1 MTGRRLCSVYSGSR
15 EDQLYLFVDRN
26 EGLSRVPAA
35 LLERFGE
42 SQLVMT
48 LVLTPERQLA
58 RADAGRVLAAIE
70 ENGYFLQLPPPKD
83 SDMQLLRQK
92 NEKLL

>member
-42 SQLVMT
+42 SRLVMT